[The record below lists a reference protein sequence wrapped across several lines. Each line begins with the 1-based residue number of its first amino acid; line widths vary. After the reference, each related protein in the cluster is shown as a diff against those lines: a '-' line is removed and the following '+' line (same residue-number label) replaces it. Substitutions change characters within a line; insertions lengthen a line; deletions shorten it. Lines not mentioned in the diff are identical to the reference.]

1 MLRKTLLLL
10 VTVFMHA
17 ACYAQESTDS
27 QATSVIEQSEGSLES
42 SGENPAETEAIA
54 NTSVEDFLILT
65 FILLMFTNAVICGS
79 WAIKTDRNFWGWYIF
94 ALFTGPFAGGCMLA
108 RVAGDKAGGK
118 SPNGCLAAI
127 LGFGIPAAGWFIW
140 IAILK

>member
-1 MLRKTLLLL
+1 MLRNALLL
-10 VTVFMHA
+10 VVIVLMHA
-17 ACYAQESTDS
+17 ACYAQESPDS
-27 QATSVIEQSEGSLES
+27 QTASPIQQSEGSLES
-42 SGENPAETEAIA
+42 SVENLAGADTVA

-79 WAIKTDRNFWGWYIF
+79 WALQTDRNFWGWYIF

-127 LGFGIPAAGWFIW
+127 LGFGIPAGGWFIW